1 MLEKAGTAPRAS
13 IKNRDNKYFLI
24 GCLLFDDVQNPCQL
38 RPLYGAAR
46 RDQPVSKTG
55 QLSLLRTV
63 YKLFILQKK
72 AAFKG
77 KVDVEWVQRY
87 IQAIVRKEIA

>member
-1 MLEKAGTAPRAS
+1 MGLPG
-13 IKNRDNKYFLI
+13 
-24 GCLLFDDVQNPCQL
+24 Q
-38 RPLYGAAR
+38 
-46 RDQPVSKTG
+46 DQPVSKTG

-72 AAFKG
+72 AGFKG

-87 IQAIVRKEIA
+87 IQAIVGKEMG